1 VWEEEAADLE
11 DEMGGGVL
19 AAAGVEQLDRVR
31 AAKKEKQRRLAA
43 LAALREAE
51 ARREQAAAERNWH
64 ARERKREAKEAR
76 ERLEQ
81 QRQGEAAR
89 RRQEER
95 LRLEMKGRR
104 QREEEEE
111 RKRVRLLLSLL
122 PRCAWTQMQLGSVR
136 HRRRRQN
143 ADGQAGGRWHVGGRE
158 RRVARGAGTTASP
171 EPCGVARVP
180 PEHFPRRRTAS
191 GRVRWKW

>member
-1 VWEEEAADLE
+1 MCAQVWEEEAADLD
-11 DEMGGGVL
+11 DELGGGVL

-31 AAKKEKQRRLAA
+31 AAKREKQRRLAA

-95 LRLEMKGRR
+95 LEMKGRR

-111 RKRVRLLLSLL
+111 RKKVRGLVASLL
-122 PRCAWTQMQLGSVR
+122 PRCGRRQMQLDCVR
-136 HRRRRQN
+136 QR
-143 ADGQAGGRWHVGGRE
+143 ATPG
-158 RRVARGAGTTASP
+158 
-171 EPCGVARVP
+171 C
-180 PEHFPRRRTAS
+180 
-191 GRVRWKW
+191 